1 LIPATTANK
10 EKIKEWLYPV
20 NREFEKLGI
29 RAIGYPVQTVGSEVQ
44 PVEARHL
51 SGYLRAIQY
60 ALECDVDAVFIICSG
75 YRSMVIP
82 PDMTK
87 EEIEKER
94 KRLKWTDKDMLAWQ
108 EAVKKGQDWLAKEN
122 AARRAKGIPQRVIV
136 NFGEVWRDMGLVP
149 PRSPPDFNKQI
160 TAEMRE
166 DQVKN
171 AIRLHYQAKGKPKPQ
186 INFVI
191 FIGKDQD
198 KEKVPQL
205 EHFENIAQRARS
217 GKVRVLQGLAAL
229 KNVSGK

>member
-1 LIPATTANK
+1 MNI
-10 EKIKEWLYPV
+10 
-20 NREFEKLGI
+20 
-29 RAIGYPVQTVGSEVQ
+29 
-44 PVEARHL
+44 
-51 SGYLRAIQY
+51 
-60 ALECDVDAVFIICSG
+60 
-75 YRSMVIP
+75 
-82 PDMTK
+82 
-87 EEIEKER
+87 
-94 KRLKWTDKDMLAWQ
+94 
-108 EAVKKGQDWLAKEN
+108 
-122 AARRAKGIPQRVIV
+122 
-136 NFGEVWRDMGLVP
+136 GEVWRDMGLRP
-149 PRSPPDFNKQI
+149 PRNPPGDIQI
-160 TAEMRE
+160 TAEQRE

>member
-1 LIPATTANK
+1 
-10 EKIKEWLYPV
+10 
-20 NREFEKLGI
+20 
-29 RAIGYPVQTVGSEVQ
+29 
-44 PVEARHL
+44 
-51 SGYLRAIQY
+51 
-60 ALECDVDAVFIICSG
+60 
-75 YRSMVIP
+75 
-82 PDMTK
+82 
-87 EEIEKER
+87 
-94 KRLKWTDKDMLAWQ
+94 
-108 EAVKKGQDWLAKEN
+108 
-122 AARRAKGIPQRVIV
+122 
-136 NFGEVWRDMGLVP
+136 MGLQP

-198 KEKVPQL
+198 KENVPQL